1 MEPAVYEQINAEIAE
16 VVTNMSPGEHTY
28 HLNKLGI
35 KFMDLL
41 DDYNWE
47 CTFTSLTT
55 AEVKVLQSA
64 LPSRQNIDNKIL
76 MWINS
81 WHNFSFA
88 NSSASEKDCLAN
100 ETGQMIQYIA
110 AILPDHPVSG
120 RLQRW
125 TMDIYNRETRTFNYD
140 ANV

>member
-1 MEPAVYEQINAEIAE
+1 MEPAEYEQINAEIAE

-28 HLNKLGI
+28 HLNKMGV

-55 AEVKVLQSA
+55 AEVKVFQNA

-88 NSSASEKDCLAN
+88 NSSASEKECLAS